1 MSGLEIITG
10 NGRPI
15 SRIVPLPEVRNHIS
29 GTALTVSFFVFGLG
43 RMFSHERKDWP
54 YGLRSAKLCR
64 PNTFYLL
71 YFTIMYVTQNTT
83 FGCQRISNYGD
94 PKNNRA
100 GTRRVQFWYG
110 TLTTTV
116 PELAEPDTG
125 NETTRIESSSGTGP
139 SEGPCR
145 KWRSPV
151 LEMVPR
157 K

>member
-1 MSGLEIITG
+1 
-10 NGRPI
+10 
-15 SRIVPLPEVRNHIS
+15 
-29 GTALTVSFFVFGLG
+29 
-43 RMFSHERKDWP
+43 MFSHVRVDWP

-64 PNTFYLL
+64 PNTYLL
-71 YFTIMYVTQNTT
+71 YFTIMYVTKNTT

-94 PKNNRA
+94 PKNDRA
-100 GTRRVQFWYG
+100 GNGRVQFWFG
-110 TLTTTV
+110 TLPTTV

-151 LEMVPR
+151 PEMVPHT
-157 K
+157 

>member
-29 GTALTVSFFVFGLG
+29 GTALTVSFFCFRARAHVQ
-43 RMFSHERKDWP
+43 SRKKRLALR
-54 YGLRSAKLCR
+54 LRSAKLCR

-94 PKNNRA
+94 PKNDRA